1 MPKPKQYK
9 TRGVV
14 LKQMPLGEADRVLT
28 IYTFDMGKI
37 RAVGRSVRRAKSKIA
52 GHLEPLTHVQ
62 VSVSQG
68 RSLDTITGVE
78 TVHSFRPLR
87 EDLQRVSKGV
97 YLAELVDSITA
108 DESPNIYIF
117 ELLLETLAHLQTAE
131 DSRQLMRYFEVQ
143 LLWHSGF
150 GPELFVCVDCESK
163 LEPREH
169 LYSCAKGGILCP
181 GCRASSRESLFPA
194 SLNAIKVL
202 RFFQSEAHA
211 RVAELS
217 VGATLLEELERVLRT
232 YLRYVLDR
240 EPKSAEF
247 MSLVASTSWS

>member
-1 MPKPKQYK
+1 
-9 TRGVV
+9 
-14 LKQMPLGEADRVLT
+14 
-28 IYTFDMGKI
+28 
-37 RAVGRSVRRAKSKIA
+37 
-52 GHLEPLTHVQ
+52 
-62 VSVSQG
+62 
-68 RSLDTITGVE
+68 
-78 TVHSFRPLR
+78 
-87 EDLQRVSKGV
+87 
-97 YLAELVDSITA
+97 
-108 DESPNIYIF
+108 
-117 ELLLETLAHLQTAE
+117 
-131 DSRQLMRYFEVQ
+131 MRYFEVQ

-150 GPELFVCVDCESK
+150 GPELFVCVDCGSK

-181 GCRASSRESLFPA
+181 GCRASSRESLLPT

-217 VGATLLEELERVLRT
+217 VGATLLEELECVLRT